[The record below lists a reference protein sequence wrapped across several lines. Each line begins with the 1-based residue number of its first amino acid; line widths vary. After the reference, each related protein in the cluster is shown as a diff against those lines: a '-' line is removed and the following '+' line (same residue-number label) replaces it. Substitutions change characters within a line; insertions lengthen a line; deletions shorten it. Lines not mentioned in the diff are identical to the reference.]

1 MRLFKKLRRKL
12 DYLDAE
18 QIAQI
23 HEAYLTALSAHQGQK
38 RHTGELYISHP
49 VAVACILADMKL
61 DHHTIMAALLHDVIE
76 DTPIIKEDL
85 AAKFGEAV
93 AELVDGVSKLTQ
105 IEFFS
110 RAQAQAENFRK
121 MVLAMARDIRV
132 IIIKLADRLHN
143 MRTLSVLPPEKRRR
157 IAKETLE
164 IFAPIAK
171 RLGMHDLSV
180 ELAELSF
187 MAYYPQRYSVLRKA
201 VEEARGARKKVLNLV
216 SKTLQEGLEKAK
228 LPSCRVEGR
237 EKPLY
242 SIYQKMRE
250 KRRPFNEIMD
260 VYAFR
265 IIVDDVDTCYRVL
278 GLIHRLFKPVPE
290 KVKDYIAI
298 PKANGYQSLHT
309 VLFGPYG
316 YPIEVQIRTTEMDQH
331 ATSGIAAHWLYKIKG
346 EKADHAQIRAQQWVK
361 NLLELQRDTGNSL
374 EFIESVKL
382 DLFPDEVYVFTPQG
396 KIMRLPA
403 DATVVDFAYAVH
415 TDIGNS
421 CMAAKIDRQLSPL
434 SSRLMSGQTVE
445 IITNSRSH
453 PNPAWLD
460 FVVTRQARNSIRQF
474 LKNQRHSESVA
485 LGERLLK
492 QALRQHNLSLK
503 KIPDEIIRYVIGEAE
518 LASLLELLTDI
529 GLGNRLPVL
538 VAKRIADLVA
548 QHHVSDKM
556 KPEIDGTHKPSL
568 VIKGTEG
575 MMVTFA
581 ECCSPI
587 PGDPIIGLLSGGEGI
602 IVHAEQ
608 CPRLHKLRRRPD
620 TYMTLRWSEHIQQT
634 FPLIIRVEAIDGPRL
649 LAKMASAIA
658 DAEADMSDVR
668 VQNQGGQHYQFIFK
682 LAIRDRVHF
691 AKVLRHLRRIPAV
704 TRLARGSA
712 EEKGYEANG

>member
-12 DYLDAE
+12 DYLDAA
-18 QIAQI
+18 QITQI
-23 HEAYLTALSAHQGQK
+23 HEAYLIALTAHQGQK
-38 RHTGELYISHP
+38 RQTGELYISHP

-61 DHHTIMAALLHDVIE
+61 DYHTIMAALLHDVIE
-76 DTPIIKEDL
+76 DTSLKKEDL
-85 AAKFGEAV
+85 ASRFGDAV

-110 RAQAQAENFRK
+110 RAEAQAENFRK

-143 MRTLSVLPPEKRRR
+143 MRTLASLPPEKRRR
-157 IAKETLE
+157 VANETLE

-171 RLGMHDLSV
+171 RLGMHDLAV
-180 ELAELSF
+180 ELDELSF
-187 MAYYPQRYSVLRKA
+187 MAANPHRYSVLRKA
-201 VEEARGARKKVLNLV
+201 VEEARGERRKVLNLV
-216 SKTLQEGLEKAK
+216 SKTLQEGLEKAR
-228 LPSCRVEGR
+228 LPSCTVVGR

-242 SIYQKMRE
+242 SIYQKMRV

-278 GLIHRLFKPVPE
+278 GLVHRLFKPVPE

-316 YPIEVQIRTTEMDQH
+316 YPIEVQIRTTEMDHH
-331 ATSGIAAHWLYKIKG
+331 ATSGIAAHWLYKVNE
-346 EKADHAQIRAQQWVK
+346 EKTDHAQVRAQQWVK
-361 NLLELQRDTGNSL
+361 NLLELQRDAGSSL
-374 EFIESVKL
+374 EFIENVKL

-415 TDIGNS
+415 TDIGNN
-421 CMAAKIDRQLSPL
+421 CIAAKINRQLAPL

-474 LKNQRHSESVA
+474 LKNQRHTESMA

-503 KIPDEIIRYVIGEAE
+503 KIPDEAVRFVLQEAQLNSLAE
-518 LASLLELLTDI
+518 LYTDI
-529 GLGNRLPVL
+529 GLGNRLPAL
-538 VAKRIADLVA
+538 VSKRLADVTL
-548 QHHVSDKM
+548 QPGSH
-556 KPEIDGTHKPSL
+556 DGEQSERMSKPSL

-575 MMVTFA
+575 MVVTFA

-587 PGDPIIGLLSGGEGI
+587 PGDPIIGLLGGGEGI

-608 CPRLHKLRRRPD
+608 CSRLHKLRRRPD
-620 TYMTLRWSEHIQQT
+620 TFMTLRWSEHIQQT
-634 FPLIIRVEAIDGPRL
+634 FPLIIRIEAVDESRL
-649 LAKMASAIA
+649 LAKMAAAIA
-658 DAEADMSDVR
+658 DAEADISDVR

-682 LAIRDRVHF
+682 LNIRDRIHL
-691 AKVLRHLRRIPAV
+691 ARVLRHLRRVPAIS
-704 TRLARGSA
+704 RISRGV
-712 EEKGYEANG
+712 ENKEKEYEAND